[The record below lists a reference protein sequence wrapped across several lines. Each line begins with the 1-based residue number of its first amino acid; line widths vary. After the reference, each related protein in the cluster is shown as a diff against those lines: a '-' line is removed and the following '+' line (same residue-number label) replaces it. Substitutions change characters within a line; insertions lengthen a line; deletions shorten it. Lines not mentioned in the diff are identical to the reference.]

1 MLRRAGEG
9 AGVGLLRRRRDREDI
24 RRVGVR
30 LFMTQ
35 VPAGGARG
43 PFAIVFALGTAQT
56 IAWASSYYLP
66 AILAAPIARDLG
78 LAPTYVFGA
87 LSGALVISG
96 LLGPRVGH
104 AIDTFGGRSLLA
116 VSNAVFAA
124 GLLLL
129 SAAHGVAVLIAAWAL
144 LGIGMG
150 MGLYEAAFATLA
162 RIYGTQAR
170 RSITGI
176 TLIAGFASTLGWPL
190 TTWLD
195 SEYGWRVA
203 CQVWAAIHIALA
215 LPLNLS
221 LPRAVPLD
229 QMPQPEVRASP
240 QAGAQSET
248 FAMVLLAYMFAAA
261 SFVSSGISAILP
273 TMLVAFG
280 ATPAQAL
287 LAGALVGPAQVGA
300 RLLEAGWLGRF
311 HPLLSARLA
320 MLMNPIGVV
329 ALVVGGPLLASTFTV
344 LYGAGNGIITIARGT
359 LPLLLFGPAGFGRRV
374 GMISLPSRITGAAAP
389 LALGLMVDHI
399 GSNALWISA
408 LVSVSAFLALLL
420 LRTERAT
427 SASIQA
433 GGQNS

>member
-1 MLRRAGEG
+1 MSR
-9 AGVGLLRRRRDREDI
+9 
-24 RRVGVR
+24 
-30 LFMTQ
+30 
-35 VPAGGARG
+35 VPAGPARG
-43 PFAIVFALGTAQT
+43 PFTIVLALGTAQT

-66 AILAAPIARDLG
+66 AILAVPIARDLG

-116 VSNAVFAA
+116 ISNLVFVA

-129 SAAHGVAVLIAAWAL
+129 SVAHGLAVLIAAWVL

-162 RIYGTQAR
+162 RIYGTNAR
-170 RSITGI
+170 RTITGI
-176 TLIAGFASTLGWPL
+176 TLLAGFASTLGWPL
-190 TTWLD
+190 TTWLEF
-195 SEYGWRVA
+195 EYGWRVA
-203 CQVWAAIHIALA
+203 CQLWAVIHIVLA
-215 LPLNLS
+215 LPLNMS

-229 QMPQPEVRASP
+229 QMPQPAARASP
-240 QAGAQSET
+240 EPGAQSET

-329 ALVVGGPLLASTFTV
+329 ALVLGGPLLASTFTV

-359 LPLLLFGPAGFGRRV
+359 LPLVLFGPAGFGRRV

-389 LALGLMVDHI
+389 LALGLMVEHI

-408 LVSVSAFLALLL
+408 LVSVSAFVALLL
-420 LRTERAT
+420 LRTGQAT
-427 SASIQA
+427 PAPVQA
-433 GGQNS
+433 GGQH

>member
-1 MLRRAGEG
+1 M
-9 AGVGLLRRRRDREDI
+9 
-24 RRVGVR
+24 
-30 LFMTQ
+30 
-35 VPAGGARG
+35 
-43 PFAIVFALGTAQT
+43 
-56 IAWASSYYLP
+56 
-66 AILAAPIARDLG
+66 
-78 LAPTYVFGA
+78 FGA

-104 AIDTFGGRSLLA
+104 AIDTFGGRGLLA
-116 VSNAVFAA
+116 VSNLMFVA

-129 SAAHGVAVLIAAWAL
+129 SVAHGVVVLVTAWVL

-162 RIYGTQAR
+162 RIYGSNAR
-170 RSITGI
+170 RTITGI
-176 TLIAGFASTLGWPL
+176 TLIAGFASTLGWPF
-190 TTWLD
+190 TTWLAA
-195 SEYGWRVA
+195 EYDWRVA
-203 CQVWAAIHIALA
+203 CQVWAAIHICLA

-229 QMPQPEVRASP
+229 QQPRPDPGASERS
-240 QAGAQSET
+240 GRQSET

-261 SFVSSGISAILP
+261 SFVSSGVSAILP
-273 TMLVAFG
+273 TMLVTFG

-329 ALVVGGPLLASTFTV
+329 ALVAGGPLLAPTFTV

-359 LPLLLFGPAGFGRRV
+359 LPLALFGPAGFGRRV
-374 GMISLPSRITGAAAP
+374 GMISLPSRATGALAP
-389 LALGLMVDHI
+389 LALGVMVEQF
-399 GSNALWISA
+399 GSSALWISA
-408 LVSVSAFLALLL
+408 LASISAFFALLL
-420 LRTERAT
+420 LRADQTK
-427 SASIQA
+427 
-433 GGQNS
+433 

>member
-1 MLRRAGEG
+1 MRQIVGGRA
-9 AGVGLLRRRRDREDI
+9 
-24 RRVGVR
+24 
-30 LFMTQ
+30 T
-35 VPAGGARG
+35 G
-43 PFAIVFALGTAQT
+43 PLALIIALGTTQT

-104 AIDTFGGRSLLA
+104 AIDTFGGRGLLA
-116 VSNAVFAA
+116 VSNLVFAV

-129 SAAHGVAVLIAAWAL
+129 SFAQGAAVLIAAWML

-162 RIYGTQAR
+162 RIYGAGAR
-170 RSITGI
+170 KSITGI

-190 TTWLD
+190 TSWLD

-203 CQVWAAIHIALA
+203 CQVWALIHILLA
-215 LPLNLS
+215 LPLNLL
-221 LPRAVPLD
+221 LPRAVPQD
-229 QMPQPEVRASP
+229 QARPGSAPGHGSGR
-240 QAGAQSET
+240 QSET

-261 SFVSSGISAILP
+261 SFVSSGVSAILP

-280 ATPAQAL
+280 ASPGEAL

-329 ALVVGGPLLASTFTV
+329 ALVAGGPVLAPAFAV

-359 LPLLLFGPAGFGRRV
+359 LPLALFGPTGFGRRV
-374 GMISLPSRITGAAAP
+374 GMISLPSRITGALAP
-389 LALGLMVDHI
+389 LALGLMVEHF
-399 GSNALWISA
+399 GSSALWVSALASISA
-408 LVSVSAFLALLL
+408 LVALLL
-420 LRTERAT
+420 LRADRTT
-427 SASIQA
+427 SEPLPSRGNA
-433 GGQNS
+433 

>member
-1 MLRRAGEG
+1 
-9 AGVGLLRRRRDREDI
+9 
-24 RRVGVR
+24 
-30 LFMTQ
+30 MTQ
-35 VPAGGARG
+35 VTAGQAAG
-43 PFAIVFALGTAQT
+43 PLAVVVALGTAQT
-56 IAWASSYYLP
+56 VAWASSYYLP

-96 LLGPRVGH
+96 LIGPRVGH

-116 VSNAVFAA
+116 ISNLVFVA

-129 SAAHGVAVLIAAWAL
+129 SVAHGVAVLIAAWVL

-162 RIYGTQAR
+162 RIYGTNAR
-170 RSITGI
+170 RTITGI

-195 SEYGWRVA
+195 AEYGWRVA
-203 CQVWAAIHIALA
+203 CHVWAVIHLVVA

-221 LPRAVPLD
+221 LPRAVPLN
-229 QMPQPEVRASP
+229 QESRPGTRATQQS
-240 QAGAQSET
+240 GRQSET
-248 FAMVLLAYMFAAA
+248 LAMVLLAYMFAAA
-261 SFVSSGISAILP
+261 SFVSSGVSAILP

-329 ALVVGGPLLASTFTV
+329 ALVAGGPALVSAFTV

-359 LPLLLFGPAGFGRRV
+359 LPLAIFGPVGFGRRV
-374 GMISLPSRITGAAAP
+374 GMISLPSRATGAFAP
-389 LALGLMVDHI
+389 LALGLMVEHF
-399 GSNALWISA
+399 GSSALWISA
-408 LVSVSAFLALLL
+408 LASISAFFALLL
-420 LRTERAT
+420 LRADRA
-427 SASIQA
+427 ASTQLEA
-433 GGQNS
+433 KGQNS

>member
-1 MLRRAGEG
+1 MKQVLAGQA
-9 AGVGLLRRRRDREDI
+9 AGPLAV
-24 RRVGVR
+24 VV
-30 LFMTQ
+30 
-35 VPAGGARG
+35 
-43 PFAIVFALGTAQT
+43 ALGTTQT

-66 AILAAPIARDLG
+66 AVLAAPIARDID
-78 LAPTYVFGA
+78 LAPTYVFAA

-104 AIDTFGGRSLLA
+104 AIDRFGGRSLLA
-116 VSNAVFAA
+116 ISNAVFAA

-129 SAAHGVAVLIAAWAL
+129 SGAHGAAMLIAAWIV

-162 RIYGTQAR
+162 RIHGTNAR

-195 SEYGWRVA
+195 AEYGWRAA
-203 CQVWAAIHIALA
+203 CQIWAAIHVCFA

-221 LPRAVPLD
+221 LPRVAAIEQDSRPGSG
-229 QMPQPEVRASP
+229 ASQ
-240 QAGAQSET
+240 QAERRSEI
-248 FAMVLLAYMFAAA
+248 FAMSVLAYMFAAA

-273 TMLVAFG
+273 SMLVAFG
-280 ATPAQAL
+280 ATPTQAL
-287 LAGALVGPAQVGA
+287 LAGTLVGPAQVGA

-320 MLMNPIGVV
+320 ALMNPIGVV
-329 ALVVGGPLLASTFTV
+329 ALIAGGSLFAPVYAV

-359 LPLLLFGPAGFGRRV
+359 LPLVLFGPIGFGKRV
-374 GMISLPSRITGAAAP
+374 GMISLPSRLTGAAAP
-389 LALGLMVDHI
+389 LALGLMVEHL
-399 GSNALWISA
+399 GSRALWISA
-408 LVSVSAFLALLL
+408 LASVSAFFALLL
-420 LRTERAT
+420 LRADQTT
-427 SASIQA
+427 SRPLQA

>member
-1 MLRRAGEG
+1 MRQIVGGRA
-9 AGVGLLRRRRDREDI
+9 
-24 RRVGVR
+24 
-30 LFMTQ
+30 T
-35 VPAGGARG
+35 G
-43 PFAIVFALGTAQT
+43 PLALIIALGTTQT

-104 AIDTFGGRSLLA
+104 AIDTFGGRGLLA
-116 VSNAVFAA
+116 VSNLVFAV

-129 SAAHGVAVLIAAWAL
+129 SFAQGAAVLIAAWML

-162 RIYGTQAR
+162 RIYGAGAR
-170 RSITGI
+170 KSITGI

-190 TTWLD
+190 TSWLD

-203 CQVWAAIHIALA
+203 CQVWALIHILLA
-215 LPLNLS
+215 LPLNLL
-221 LPRAVPLD
+221 LPRAVPQD
-229 QMPQPEVRASP
+229 QARPGSAPRHGS
-240 QAGAQSET
+240 GRQSET

-261 SFVSSGISAILP
+261 SFVSSGVSAILP

-280 ATPAQAL
+280 ASPGEAL

-329 ALVVGGPLLASTFTV
+329 ALVAGGPVLAPAFAV

-359 LPLLLFGPAGFGRRV
+359 LPLALFGPTGFGRRV
-374 GMISLPSRITGAAAP
+374 GMISLPSRITGALAP
-389 LALGLMVDHI
+389 LALGLMVEHF
-399 GSNALWISA
+399 GSSALWVSALASISA
-408 LVSVSAFLALLL
+408 LVALLL
-420 LRTERAT
+420 LRADRTT
-427 SASIQA
+427 SEPLPSRGNA
-433 GGQNS
+433 

>member
-1 MLRRAGEG
+1 
-9 AGVGLLRRRRDREDI
+9 
-24 RRVGVR
+24 
-30 LFMTQ
+30 MTQ
-35 VPAGGARG
+35 VPVGRRTG
-43 PFAIVFALGTAQT
+43 PLAIVFALGTAQT

-87 LSGALVISG
+87 LSGALIISG

-104 AIDTFGGRSLLA
+104 AIDTFGGRGLLA
-116 VSNAVFAA
+116 VSNLVFVA

-129 SAAHGVAVLIAAWAL
+129 SAAHGIAVLMAAWVL

-162 RIYGTQAR
+162 RIYGSNAR
-170 RSITGI
+170 RTITGI

-190 TTWLD
+190 TTWLA
-195 SEYGWRVA
+195 SEYGWRFA
-203 CQVWAAIHIALA
+203 CQVWAAIHICLA

-229 QMPQPEVRASP
+229 QQPRPDRGAS
-240 QAGAQSET
+240 QRSGRQSET

-261 SFVSSGISAILP
+261 SFVSSGVSAILP

-287 LAGALVGPAQVGA
+287 FAGALVGPAQVGA

-329 ALVVGGPLLASTFTV
+329 ALVAGGPLLASTFTV

-359 LPLLLFGPAGFGRRV
+359 LPLALFGPTGFGRRV
-374 GMISLPSRITGAAAP
+374 GMISLPSRATGALAP
-389 LALGLMVDHI
+389 LALGVMVDQL
-399 GSNALWISA
+399 GSSALWISA
-408 LVSVSAFLALLL
+408 LASISAFFALLM
-420 LRTERAT
+420 LRADQTR
-427 SASIQA
+427 
-433 GGQNS
+433 

>member
-1 MLRRAGEG
+1 
-9 AGVGLLRRRRDREDI
+9 
-24 RRVGVR
+24 
-30 LFMTQ
+30 MTQ
-35 VPAGGARG
+35 VPAGQARG
-43 PFAIVFALGTAQT
+43 PFAIGFALGIAQT

-78 LAPTYVFGA
+78 LSPTWVFAA

-104 AIDTFGGRSLLA
+104 AIDTFGGRGLLA
-116 VSNAVFAA
+116 ISNLVFAA

-129 SAAHGVAVLIAAWAL
+129 SMAHGAAVLIAAWVL

-150 MGLYEAAFATLA
+150 MGLYEAAFATLT
-162 RIYGTQAR
+162 RIYGTHAR
-170 RSITGI
+170 RTITGI

-203 CQVWAAIHIALA
+203 CQVWAAIHIVLA

-229 QMPQPEVRASP
+229 QMPQPAVRAGP
-240 QAGAQSET
+240 QPGAQSET

-329 ALVVGGPLLASTFTV
+329 ALVLGGPLLASTFTV

-359 LPLLLFGPAGFGRRV
+359 LPLVLFGPAGFGRRV
-374 GMISLPSRITGAAAP
+374 GMISLPSRVTGAAAP
-389 LALGLMVDHI
+389 LALGLMVEHI

-420 LRTERAT
+420 LRTEQARST
-427 SASIQA
+427 PLQA

>member
-1 MLRRAGEG
+1 MSRGTAGPLT
-9 AGVGLLRRRRDREDI
+9 VVI
-24 RRVGVR
+24 
-30 LFMTQ
+30 
-35 VPAGGARG
+35 
-43 PFAIVFALGTAQT
+43 ALGSAQT

-66 AILAAPIARDLG
+66 AILAAPIAGDLG
-78 LAPTYVFGA
+78 LAPTYVFAA
-87 LSGALVISG
+87 LSGALIISG

-116 VSNAVFAA
+116 ISNLVFAA

-129 SAAHGVAVLIAAWAL
+129 SAAYGLAALITAWIL

-162 RIYGTQAR
+162 RIYGADAR
-170 RSITGI
+170 RTITGI

-190 TTWLD
+190 TTWLAT
-195 SEYGWRVA
+195 EYGWRAA
-203 CQVWAAIHIALA
+203 CQLWAVIHIGLA

-221 LPRAVPLD
+221 LPRAAPLH
-229 QMPQPEVRASP
+229 QEAGPSTGASR
-240 QAGAQSET
+240 QSGRQSET
-248 FAMVLLAYMFAAA
+248 FVMILLAYMFAAA
-261 SFVSSGISAILP
+261 SFVSSGVSAILP

-320 MLMNPIGVV
+320 MLMNPIGVL
-329 ALVVGGPLLASTFTV
+329 ALVAGGPWLAPAFAV

-359 LPLLLFGPAGFGRRV
+359 LPLALFGPVGFGRRV
-374 GMISLPSRITGAAAP
+374 GMISLPSRATGAFAP
-389 LALGLMVDHI
+389 LALGLMVEHL
-399 GSNALWISA
+399 GSSALWISA
-408 LVSVSAFLALLL
+408 LASVSAFFALLL
-420 LRTERAT
+420 LRGDQTA
-427 SASIQA
+427 
-433 GGQNS
+433 

>member
-1 MLRRAGEG
+1 
-9 AGVGLLRRRRDREDI
+9 
-24 RRVGVR
+24 
-30 LFMTQ
+30 MTQ
-35 VPAGGARG
+35 VPAGQGAG
-43 PFAIVFALGTAQT
+43 PLAVVVALGSAQT
-56 IAWASSYYLP
+56 VAWASSYYLP
-66 AILAAPIARDLG
+66 AILAAPIAHDLG
-78 LAPTYVFGA
+78 LPPTYIFGA

-96 LLGPRVGH
+96 LIGPRVGH
-104 AIDTFGGRSLLA
+104 AIDRFGGRSLLA
-116 VSNAVFAA
+116 ISNLVFVA

-129 SAAHGVAVLIAAWAL
+129 SVAHGAAVLIAAWVL
-144 LGIGMG
+144 LGVGMG

-162 RIYGTQAR
+162 RIYGSNAR
-170 RSITGI
+170 RTITGI

-195 SEYGWRVA
+195 SAYGWRVA
-203 CQVWAAIHIALA
+203 CQIWAAIHIALA

-229 QMPQPEVRASP
+229 RMSQPDARPSQQP
-240 QAGAQSET
+240 GRQSET

-300 RLLEAGWLGRF
+300 RLLEAGWLARF

-320 MLMNPIGVV
+320 MLMNPIGVI
-329 ALVVGGPLLASTFTV
+329 ALVAGGPLLASTFTV

-359 LPLLLFGPAGFGRRV
+359 LPLALFGPAGFGRRV
-374 GMISLPSRITGAAAP
+374 GMISLPSRLTGAAAP
-389 LALGLMVDHI
+389 LALGLMVEHI
-399 GSNALWISA
+399 GSSALWISA
-408 LVSVSAFLALLL
+408 LVSMSAFFALLL
-420 LRTERAT
+420 LRAEQAT
-427 SASIQA
+427 SSPLRAA
-433 GGQNS
+433 GENS

>member
-1 MLRRAGEG
+1 MRQISAG
-9 AGVGLLRRRRDREDI
+9 R
-24 RRVGVR
+24 
-30 LFMTQ
+30 TT
-35 VPAGGARG
+35 G
-43 PFAIVFALGTAQT
+43 PLAIVFALGTAQT
-56 IAWASSYYLP
+56 VAWASSYYLP
-66 AILAAPIARDLG
+66 AILAAPISRDLG
-78 LAPTYVFGA
+78 VTPTYVFAA
-87 LSGALVISG
+87 LSAALVISG

-104 AIDTFGGRSLLA
+104 AIDTFGGRGLLA
-116 VSNAVFAA
+116 ISNLVFVA

-129 SAAHGVAVLIAAWAL
+129 SVAYGVAVLIAAWVL

-162 RIYGTQAR
+162 RIYGTDAR
-170 RSITGI
+170 RTITGI

-190 TTWLD
+190 TTWLA

-203 CQVWAAIHIALA
+203 CQAWAAIHLGLA

-229 QMPQPEVRASP
+229 QVSRPDTNGSLQPGR
-240 QAGAQSET
+240 QSET
-248 FAMVLLAYMFAAA
+248 FAMLLLAYMFAAA

-320 MLMNPIGVV
+320 VLMNPIGVV
-329 ALVVGGPLLASTFTV
+329 ALVAGGPFFASVFTV
-344 LYGAGNGIITIARGT
+344 LYGAGNGIMTIARGT
-359 LPLLLFGPAGFGRRV
+359 LPLALFGPAGFGRRV
-374 GMISLPSRITGAAAP
+374 GVISLPSRATGAFAP
-389 LALGLMVDHI
+389 LALGLMVEHF
-399 GSNALWISA
+399 GSSALWISA
-408 LVSVSAFLALLL
+408 LASISAFFALLL
-420 LRTERAT
+420 LRADRVT
-427 SASIQA
+427 
-433 GGQNS
+433 

>member
-1 MLRRAGEG
+1 
-9 AGVGLLRRRRDREDI
+9 
-24 RRVGVR
+24 
-30 LFMTQ
+30 MTQ
-35 VPAGGARG
+35 VRAGRASG
-43 PFAIVFALGTAQT
+43 PLAVVVALGTAQT
-56 IAWASSYYLP
+56 VAWASSYYLP

-116 VSNAVFAA
+116 ISNLVFAS

-129 SAAHGVAVLIAAWAL
+129 SVTHGVAVLITAWVL

-162 RIYGTQAR
+162 RIYGANAR
-170 RSITGI
+170 RTITGI
-176 TLIAGFASTLGWPL
+176 TLIAGFASTVGWPL
-190 TTWLD
+190 TTWLA

-203 CQVWAAIHIALA
+203 CQVWAVIHIGLA

-221 LPRAVPLD
+221 LPRVAPLE
-229 QMPQPEVRASP
+229 QESRPGVAPSQQSER
-240 QAGAQSET
+240 QSET
-248 FAMVLLAYMFAAA
+248 FSMVVLAYMFAAT
-261 SFVSSGISAILP
+261 SFVSSGVSAILP

-287 LAGALVGPAQVGA
+287 VAGALVGPAQVVA

-320 MLMNPIGVV
+320 TLMNPMGII
-329 ALVVGGPLLASTFTV
+329 ALIAGGPFLAPAFSV
-344 LYGAGNGIITIARGT
+344 LYGAGSGIITIACGT
-359 LPLLLFGPAGFGRRV
+359 LPLALFGPVGFGRRV
-374 GMISLPSRITGAAAP
+374 GMISLPSRATGALAP
-389 LALGLMVDHI
+389 LALGLMVEHF
-399 GSNALWISA
+399 GTSALWISA
-408 LVSVSAFLALLL
+408 LASVSAFVALLL
-420 LRTERAT
+420 LPTEQA
-427 SASIQA
+427 ASKPLQV
-433 GGQNS
+433 GEQNS